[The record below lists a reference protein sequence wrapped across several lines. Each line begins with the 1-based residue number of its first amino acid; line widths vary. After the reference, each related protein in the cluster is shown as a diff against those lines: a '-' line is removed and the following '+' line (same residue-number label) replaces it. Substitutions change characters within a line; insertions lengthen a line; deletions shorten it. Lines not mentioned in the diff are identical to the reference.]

1 MNIETF
7 FTVSEQCTLFLLSV
21 ILGLGI
27 GVFYDV
33 FRTLRIVFPPAAK
46 KKAVFAEDMLFMIA
60 SGAAV
65 FLYAAVLCRGQVRFF
80 CVIGTVLGFFLYIV
94 TVGSIIVGILR
105 AIASAFAKFFRKFR
119 KTTEKGHDPINTKSI
134 TKAD

>member
-7 FTVSEQCTLFLLSV
+7 FTVSEQCTLFMLSV

-27 GVFYDV
+27 GVFYDI

-46 KKAVFAEDMLFMIA
+46 KNAVFAEDIVFMVI

-65 FLYAAVLCRGQVRFF
+65 FVYAAVLCRGQVRFF
-80 CVIGTVLGFFLYIV
+80 CVIGTFLGFLLYIA
-94 TVGSIIVGILR
+94 TVGSLIVGILR
-105 AIASAFAKFFRKFR
+105 SIAAAFAKFFRKFR
-119 KTTEKGHDPINTKSI
+119 KNSERST
-134 TKAD
+134 

>member
-1 MNIETF
+1 MSLETF
-7 FTVSEQCTLFLLSV
+7 FSVSEQCSLFLLSV
-21 ILGLGI
+21 ILGMGI

-46 KKAVFAEDMLFMIA
+46 KNAVFVEDIVFMVV

-80 CVIGTVLGFFLYIV
+80 CVVGTLLGFALYIA
-94 TVGSIIVGILR
+94 TVGSIIVGIFR
-105 AIASAFAKFFRKFR
+105 SAAGFFARLLPKNRRK
-119 KTTEKGHDPINTKSI
+119 
-134 TKAD
+134 

>member
-1 MNIETF
+1 MSLETF
-7 FTVSEQCTLFLLSV
+7 FSVSEQCSLFLLSV
-21 ILGLGI
+21 ILGMGI

-46 KKAVFAEDMLFMIA
+46 KNAVFAEDIIFMVV

-80 CVIGTVLGFFLYIV
+80 CIVGTLLGFTLYIA
-94 TVGSIIVGILR
+94 TVGSIIVGIFR
-105 AIASAFAKFFRKFR
+105 SAANF
-119 KTTEKGHDPINTKSI
+119 I
-134 TKAD
+134 TKLLPKNRKK

>member
-1 MNIETF
+1 M
-7 FTVSEQCTLFLLSV
+7 
-21 ILGLGI
+21 GI

-46 KKAVFAEDMLFMIA
+46 KSAVFAEDIIFMVV

-65 FLYAAVLCRGQVRFF
+65 FLYAAILCRGQVRFF
-80 CVIGTVLGFFLYIV
+80 CIVGTLLGFALYIA

-105 AIASAFAKFFRKFR
+105 SVARFIA
-119 KTTEKGHDPINTKSI
+119 GLLPKSS
-134 TKAD
+134 KK

>member
-1 MNIETF
+1 MSLETF
-7 FTVSEQCTLFLLSV
+7 FSVSEQCSLFLLSV
-21 ILGLGI
+21 ILGMGI

-46 KKAVFAEDMLFMIA
+46 KNAVFVEDIVFMVV

-80 CVIGTVLGFFLYIV
+80 CVVGTLLGFALYIA
-94 TVGSIIVGILR
+94 TVGSIIVGIFR
-105 AIASAFAKFFRKFR
+105 SAAGFFARLLPKNRK
-119 KTTEKGHDPINTKSI
+119 NNYKSYI
-134 TKAD
+134 PD

>member
-1 MNIETF
+1 MSLETF
-7 FTVSEQCTLFLLSV
+7 FSVSEQCSLFLLSV
-21 ILGLGI
+21 ILGMGI

-46 KKAVFAEDMLFMIA
+46 KNAVFAEDIIFMA
-60 SGAAV
+60 VSGAAV

-80 CVIGTVLGFFLYIV
+80 CVVGTFLGFALYLA

-105 AIASAFAKFFRKFR
+105 STAKFFIGLLPKN
-119 KTTEKGHDPINTKSI
+119 KKN
-134 TKAD
+134 